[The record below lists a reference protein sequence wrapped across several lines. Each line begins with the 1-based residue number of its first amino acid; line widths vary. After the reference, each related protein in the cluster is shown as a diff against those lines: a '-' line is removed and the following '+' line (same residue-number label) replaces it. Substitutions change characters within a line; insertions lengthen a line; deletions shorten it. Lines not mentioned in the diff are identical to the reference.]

1 MTRFITALVI
11 ALTISGATLTSQA
24 PGTQKPGTEIV
35 SPQAREKAK
44 NLIEDVTTVGCI
56 RLWRPAPADPKQ
68 MPPDRQPGIAGIY
81 LLTPLA
87 STANSLI
94 DIPTYVLTP
103 SATHNFSQNVDRK
116 VEITG
121 TSQAAPMPPTVQ
133 EIVAVPA
140 RPENKPSVQS
150 MPRLTVT
157 TLKLVGDSCP

>member
-1 MTRFITALVI
+1 MTRFITALAI
-11 ALTISGATLTSQA
+11 ALIMSGATLSGQ
-24 PGTQKPGTEIV
+24 PPV

-44 NLIEDVTTVGCI
+44 NLIEDVTAVGCI

-87 STANSLI
+87 SGSTVTTI
-94 DIPTYVLTP
+94 DLPTYVLTP

-133 EIVAVPA
+133 ETVAVPA
-140 RPENKPSVQS
+140 RPENKPSIQS

-157 TLKLVGDSCP
+157 ALKLVAETCP

>member
-1 MTRFITALVI
+1 MSALAVC
-11 ALTISGATLTSQA
+11 LLVSGAPLIAQA
-24 PGTQKPGTEIV
+24 QKPTEVV

-44 NLIEDVTTVGCI
+44 NLIEDVTAVGCI

-87 STANSLI
+87 SNPAAATI
-94 DIPTYVLTP
+94 DMPTYVLTP

-133 EIVAVPA
+133 ELVTVPP

-150 MPRLTVT
+150 MPRLTVR
-157 TLKLVGDSCP
+157 TLKLVADSCP